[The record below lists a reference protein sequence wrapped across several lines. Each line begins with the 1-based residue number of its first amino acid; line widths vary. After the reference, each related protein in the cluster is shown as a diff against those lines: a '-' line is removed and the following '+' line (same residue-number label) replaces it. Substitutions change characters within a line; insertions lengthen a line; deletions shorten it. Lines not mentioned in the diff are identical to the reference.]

1 MDSLQVAGGGGV
13 EDVEPVRG
21 IVVEVVP
28 QLVHVLE
35 PHVCVHVIEI
45 LTCKQFLR
53 KTQIIPN
60 LRLTHGHDYVV
71 GSVACSL
78 YLGICQEF
86 DHLRNTQN
94 METLLKKNAFKTLTS
109 ML

>member
-45 LTCKQFLR
+45 LTCNRFLR
-53 KTQIIPN
+53 KTKI
-60 LRLTHGHDYVV
+60 
-71 GSVACSL
+71 
-78 YLGICQEF
+78 
-86 DHLRNTQN
+86 
-94 METLLKKNAFKTLTS
+94 
-109 ML
+109 